1 MTIKKSV
8 ATLAIIILG
17 FQFSF
22 SQWTKDKGKGYYK
35 VSAWY
40 LESDEHYTDT
50 GDKDPNATRTNFNF
64 NFYGQYGLT
73 KKWDLIAY
81 IPFFA
86 RTTQNDAVSGTTGQ
100 VLTEGEAINSI
111 GDIDLG
117 VNYGIFHKNS
127 WALSASLKLGLP
139 TGKSEGGSDGSF
151 QTGDGEFNQLLQLNL
166 GKSFKLSNQ
175 SFYGKLYF
183 GFNNRTNDFSDQLT
197 TGLELGTQLIK
208 DKFWLIGRLN
218 TVQSLHNGSL
228 NAQNSQGSIFANNI
242 EYVGLGGEVSYY
254 LTKKLGVSFNYAS
267 LLSGKIIAANPS
279 YSIGVFLDM
288 K

>member
-1 MTIKKSV
+1 MTIKKLV
-8 ATLAIIILG
+8 ATLAIIL
-17 FQFSF
+17 FSF
-22 SQWTKDKGKGYYK
+22 QLSFAQWTKDKGKGYYK

-40 LESDEHYTDT
+40 LESDQHYTDT

-81 IPFFA
+81 VPFFA
-86 RTTQNDAVSGTTGQ
+86 RTTQNDVVSGTTGD
-100 VLTEGEAINSI
+100 VLTEGEAVNSI

-117 VNYGIFHKNS
+117 ISYGIFNKNS
-127 WALSASLKLGLP
+127 WALSATFTLGLP

-151 QTGDGEFNQLLQLNL
+151 QTGDGEFNQLVQLNL
-166 GKSFKLSNQ
+166 GKSFNIYNQ
-175 SFYGKLYF
+175 SFYGKAYF
-183 GFNNRTNDFSDQLT
+183 GFNNRTNDFSDQIT
-197 TGLELGTQLIK
+197 TGIEFGTQLIK
-208 DKFWLIGRLN
+208 NKFWLIGRLN
-218 TVQSLHNGSL
+218 TIQSLHNGSL

-242 EYVGLGGEVSYY
+242 EYVGIGGEASYY
-254 LTKKLGVSFNYAS
+254 ITKKLGVSLNYSS

-279 YSIGVFLDM
+279 ISAGVFLDI

>member
-1 MTIKKSV
+1 MTIKKLV
-8 ATLAIIILG
+8 PTLAIILFS

-35 VSAWY
+35 ISAWY

-81 IPFFA
+81 VPFFS
-86 RTTQNDAVSGTTGQ
+86 RTTQNDIVSGTTGQ
-100 VLTEGEAINSI
+100 VLTKGEAVNSI

-117 VNYGIFHKNS
+117 VSYGIFNKNS
-127 WALSASLKLGLP
+127 WALSATFKLGLP

-166 GKSFKLSNQ
+166 GKSFKVYNQ
-175 SFYGKLYF
+175 SFYGKAYL
-183 GFNNRTNDFSDQLT
+183 GFNNRTNDFSDQIN
-197 TGLELGTQLIK
+197 TGLEIGTQLIK
-208 DKFWLIGRLN
+208 NKFWLIGRLG
-218 TVQSLHNGSL
+218 TSQSLHNGSL

-242 EYVGLGGEVSYY
+242 EYVNLGAEISYY
-254 LTKKLGVSFNYAS
+254 LNKKLGVSLNYTS
-267 LLSGKIIAANPS
+267 LLSGRIIAANPS
-279 YSIGVFLDM
+279 FSAGIFLDI